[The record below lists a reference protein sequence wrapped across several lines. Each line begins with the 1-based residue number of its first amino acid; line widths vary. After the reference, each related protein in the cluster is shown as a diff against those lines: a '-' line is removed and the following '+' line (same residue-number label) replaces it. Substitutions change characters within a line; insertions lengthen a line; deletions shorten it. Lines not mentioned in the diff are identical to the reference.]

1 VEIKKKIKLN
11 KQTNTMRIADSLFYD
26 FDLKHSKNFLLSFL
40 TFRST
45 LQFDEYTARRK
56 IKRPE

>member
-1 VEIKKKIKLN
+1 
-11 KQTNTMRIADSLFYD
+11 MRIADSLFYD